1 MERLVVGHQVT
12 VWAEPHLVNWV
23 LSDHQA
29 RKLMSTAA
37 PHHQI
42 GVMCMWLGL
51 SRLKNISKLCDDVT
65 QMPIIPPPAI
75 LPSFSPVRPWPLG
88 ARWVPWSADRGRDN
102 SDLVYRWVCD
112 GCNTTALPLKQQE
125 GKPSRWTELWAG
137 HLVFHFAWKEQWPG
151 VHYTQI
157 LRLCP
162 MIF

>member
-75 LPSFSPVRPWPLG
+75 LPSFSPVCPWPLG

-112 GCNTTALPLKQQE
+112 GCNTTALPLKAAGRETLLVDRTLSRASGFSLCLE
-125 GKPSRWTELWAG
+125 GAMARCALYSDS
-137 HLVFHFAWKEQWPG
+137 
-151 VHYTQI
+151 
-157 LRLCP
+157 
-162 MIF
+162 

>member
-12 VWAEPHLVNWV
+12 VWAELHLVKWV

-42 GVMCMWLGL
+42 AVMCMWLGL

-75 LPSFSPVRPWPLG
+75 LPSFSRVHPWPLG
-88 ARWVPWSADRGRDN
+88 AWWVLWSADRGRDN

-112 GCNTTALPLKQQE
+112 GCNTTALPLKATGRETLLVDRTLSRASGFSLCLE
-125 GKPSRWTELWAG
+125 GAMARCALYSD
-137 HLVFHFAWKEQWPG
+137 F
-151 VHYTQI
+151 
-157 LRLCP
+157 
-162 MIF
+162 